1 MPKGARM
8 MKVVNI
14 TKNNLRELKK
24 FSLGYG
30 IFNTEADLFIM
41 KTKEKWDIK
50 YKMLKAFFCTEG
62 PTFSN
67 KLFTINELID
77 NRNII
82 NIDELVLPERLLVV
96 DDCII
101 GFIMPYIDS
110 VNFEAILNDTSISN
124 LTKIEYFKQISCIL
138 KKMDNLRKN
147 SPITDFYLNDL
158 HASNFILNKKTGKI
172 NVVDL
177 DSCKINGNKPFA
189 AKYLTP
195 AYPISGMKAKYRLNE
210 ELQFSGYIIPDK
222 NTDLYCYVM
231 TLMNFLFKGR
241 ISSLGKEGYYLYLEY
256 LRSINYPYELLDKL
270 SKIYE
275 YTDNEEIGE
284 ELECL
289 TNDMIVMAQS
299 KIFEMKTNKLG
310 N

>member
-1 MPKGARM
+1 ME
-8 MKVVNI
+8 VVNI
-14 TKNNLRELKK
+14 TKNGLKK
-24 FSLGYG
+24 LKKVSLGYG
-30 IFNTEADLFIM
+30 ILNTEADLFIM
-41 KTKEKWDIK
+41 KTKDKWNIE
-50 YKMLKAFFCTEG
+50 YKMLKTLFCTEG
-62 PTFSN
+62 ANFSN

-77 NRNII
+77 NRSVI
-82 NIDELVLPERLLVV
+82 NIDELVLPEKLLIV
-96 DDCII
+96 DGQVN
-101 GFIMPYIDS
+101 GFIMPYIENT
-110 VNFEAILNDTSISN
+110 NFEEILNDINISN
-124 LTKIEYFKQISCIL
+124 LQKIEYFKQISHIL
-138 KKMDNLRKN
+138 HKMDNLRSN
-147 SPITDFYLNDL
+147 SDITDFYLNDL

-195 AYPISGMKAKYRLNE
+195 FSPISSMKAKYRVNKEINFL
-210 ELQFSGYIIPDK
+210 GYIIPDK
-222 NTDLYCYVM
+222 NTDLYCYIM

-241 ISSLGKEGYYLYLEY
+241 ISSLGRDKYYLYLEY

-275 YTDNEEIGE
+275 YVDNEEIGD
-284 ELECL
+284 ELDLL

-299 KIFEMKTNKLG
+299 KIFNMKTKKLG